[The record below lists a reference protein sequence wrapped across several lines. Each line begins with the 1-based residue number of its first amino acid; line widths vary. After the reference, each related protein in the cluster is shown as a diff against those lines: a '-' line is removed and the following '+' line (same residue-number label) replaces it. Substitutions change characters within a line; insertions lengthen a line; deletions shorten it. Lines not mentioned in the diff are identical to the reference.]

1 MYTLSLR
8 CFKLSP
14 ISLALNIFLLLFT
27 CNISMFIEMFVY
39 TSPNISM
46 LKVYIILCKMM
57 IDYNTVWV
65 TYMFTLR
72 QRGTYNTA

>member
-1 MYTLSLR
+1 
-8 CFKLSP
+8 
-14 ISLALNIFLLLFT
+14 
-27 CNISMFIEMFVY
+27 MFIEMFVY

-72 QRGTYNTA
+72 HWGTYNTAWGTYNTAWGTYMIIIVNLEYAIF

>member
-1 MYTLSLR
+1 
-8 CFKLSP
+8 
-14 ISLALNIFLLLFT
+14 
-27 CNISMFIEMFVY
+27 MFIEMFVY

-65 TYMFTLR
+65 TYMFTLNHR
-72 QRGTYNTA
+72 GTYNIAWGTYNTA